1 MIIYCAADTVYFELY
16 YNLWIG
22 QLKKYYPE
30 YDKLIALYK
39 PTEETIDRCKKD
51 NVETIDVSDSLPENP
66 TRNHFYLLR
75 WINLPYQK
83 NKLILETQINCIA
96 RKKQPLP
103 TTINVEQWRV
113 QRPKRDILGGVSAA
127 IFTPESAE
135 KVVQQAEIMLDNPP
149 DTDHQMNMWQINNL
163 TQQQV
168 KCEYQLREKDMKEEK
183 SELPEW
189 AYWLTARSA
198 AVWSH
203 EKKLEALTRYL

>member
-1 MIIYCAADTVYFELY
+1 MIIYCAADPVYFELY

-39 PTEETIDRCKKD
+39 PTEEIIDRCKKD

-96 RKKQPLP
+96 RKKQSLDCWKKW
-103 TTINVEQWRV
+103 IIFCVLYSVVVSKKIESRQWITMSWKIEGLRV
-113 QRPKRDILGGVSAA
+113 
-127 IFTPESAE
+127 
-135 KVVQQAEIMLDNPP
+135 
-149 DTDHQMNMWQINNL
+149 
-163 TQQQV
+163 
-168 KCEYQLREKDMKEEK
+168 
-183 SELPEW
+183 
-189 AYWLTARSA
+189 
-198 AVWSH
+198 
-203 EKKLEALTRYL
+203 